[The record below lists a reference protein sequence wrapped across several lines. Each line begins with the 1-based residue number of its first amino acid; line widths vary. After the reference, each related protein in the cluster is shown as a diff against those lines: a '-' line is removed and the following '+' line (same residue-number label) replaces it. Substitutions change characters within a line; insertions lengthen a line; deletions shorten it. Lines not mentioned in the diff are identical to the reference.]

1 MITIVISI
9 SLMYNERTCK
19 VVGNIAGPRRSS
31 NGGECPHPHE
41 TDDGKDN
48 KISILQPPI
57 AKDLAKLD
65 HFVLS
70 IHSDSEIGNGRFRI
84 VGAKDLLSGR

>member
-1 MITIVISI
+1 MNVH
-9 SLMYNERTCK
+9 TCK
-19 VVGNIAGPRRSS
+19 VVGDIARPRRSS
-31 NGGECPHPHE
+31 DGGECPHPHE
-41 TDDGKDN
+41 TDDGKDDQ
-48 KISILQPPI
+48 IDILQPPI

-70 IHSDSEIGNGRFRI
+70 IHSDSKIGSGRLRV